1 MQRHIRE
8 PFNSLSHLFA
18 AIAAI
23 FGTIYLLI
31 VGWGQ
36 QNFWIPFLVYGM
48 SVILLFTSSALYHF
62 SNGDDKKLLK
72 LRKLD
77 HSAIYLLI
85 AGSYT
90 PICVYFFSGF
100 WQWGLLTIIWSLAII
115 GIVVKLF
122 IIRAPRWV
130 TAGVYLVMGWLC
142 VIGFN
147 EIINNMP
154 LGAIIWLALGGLF
167 YTIGAI
173 IYITKRIN
181 ILPGVFGFHEI
192 WHIFVILGALSH
204 FILMIRYIKP

>member
-1 MQRHIRE
+1 MESHIRE
-8 PFNSLSHLFA
+8 PFNAFSHFLA
-18 AIAAI
+18 AIAALI
-23 FGTIYLLI
+23 GTIYLLI
-31 VGWGQ
+31 INWGQ
-36 QNFWIPFLVYGM
+36 QNIWIAFLIYGL
-48 SVILLFTSSALYHF
+48 SVISLFSSSALYH
-62 SNGDDKKLLK
+62 SSYGDDKKLLK

-100 WQWGLLTIIWSLAII
+100 WQWGLLAIVWSFAII

-147 EIINNMP
+147 EIINKMP
-154 LGAIIWLALGGLF
+154 IGAIVWLALGGLF
-167 YTIGAI
+167 YTFGAI

-204 FILMIRYIKP
+204 FILMIRFINP

>member
-1 MQRHIRE
+1 MEIHIRE
-8 PFNSLSHLFA
+8 PFNAISHFLA
-18 AIAAI
+18 AIAALI
-23 FGTIYLLI
+23 GTFYLLI
-31 VGWGQ
+31 FNWGHPKI
-36 QNFWIPFLVYGM
+36 WSAFLVYGI
-48 SVILLFTSSALYHF
+48 SVILLFTSSALYHY
-62 SNGDDKKLLK
+62 SNVDDKKLIK

-100 WQWGLLTIIWSLAII
+100 WQWGLLAIIWSLAII

-122 IIRAPRWV
+122 IIQAPRWV
-130 TAGVYLVMGWLC
+130 TAGVYLIMGWLC

-147 EIINNMP
+147 EILTRMP
-154 LGAIIWLALGGLF
+154 LGAIIWLAVGGLF
-167 YTIGAI
+167 YTLGAI

-181 ILPGVFGFHEI
+181 IIPGVLGFHEI

-204 FILMIRYIKP
+204 FILMIRFINP

>member
-1 MQRHIRE
+1 MESHIRE
-8 PFNSLSHLFA
+8 PFNAISHFLA
-18 AIAAI
+18 AIAALL
-23 FGTIYLLI
+23 GTIYLLI
-31 VGWGQ
+31 FNWGHPKIW
-36 QNFWIPFLVYGM
+36 FAFLVYGI
-48 SVILLFTSSALYHF
+48 SVILLFTSSALYHY
-62 SNGDDKKLLK
+62 SNVDDKKLIK

-100 WQWGLLTIIWSLAII
+100 WQWGLLAIIWSLAII

-122 IIRAPRWV
+122 IIQAPRWV
-130 TAGVYLVMGWLC
+130 TAGVYLIMGWLC

-147 EIINNMP
+147 EILTRMP
-154 LGAIIWLALGGLF
+154 LGAIIWLAVGGLF
-167 YTIGAI
+167 YTLGAI

-181 ILPGVFGFHEI
+181 IIPGVLGFHEI

-204 FILMIRYIKP
+204 FILMIRFINP